1 MIHFHNGDVAA
12 SLARRAGVP
21 GRHLPFRESLAGGPV
36 RQTAGHHRAAAH
48 RPSFDAAP
56 KQIFIE
62 AGTPDDAIG
71 EFVRQNGSELVS
83 LTKPVRGQ
91 ESIATV
97 KKNDSVFLVR
107 VYAA

>member
-1 MIHFHNGDVAA
+1 MQFTI
-12 SLARRAGVP
+12 
-21 GRHLPFRESLAGGPV
+21 ES
-36 RQTAGHHRAAAH
+36 RQLTNEYTH

-56 KQIFIE
+56 KHMFIE

-97 KKNDSVFLVR
+97 KKDDSVFLVR

>member
-1 MIHFHNGDVAA
+1 LQFTIESRQLTNEYT
-12 SLARRAGVP
+12 LR
-21 GRHLPFRESLAGGPV
+21 PFDG
-36 RQTAGHHRAAAH
+36 T
-48 RPSFDAAP
+48 P
-56 KQIFIE
+56 KQMFIE

-83 LTKPVRGQ
+83 LTRPVRGQ

-97 KKNDSVFLVR
+97 KKDDSVFLVR